1 MGRPVD
7 AEADAPRAL
16 ALARSGHLAARHRAS
31 GRAGGEPPFVGWRVG
46 LSLAFFDPVSKGPFQ
61 AARRSQA
68 MHPSRQAHLT
78 AVGIAAL
85 ALASA
90 PGIAGERRSLP
101 SIVAFPNASGV
112 AATTRR
118 RVRST
123 SRIRS
128 SRCLAPTTARVRPA
142 MCRMTAGR
150 SRRRASRRAS
160 QPRPAPI
167 RSSAP
172 TMARSPRMPTYRRS
186 RHASSP
192 TTCCSPGA

>member
-7 AEADAPRAL
+7 AEADAPRVL

-31 GRAGGEPPFVGWRVG
+31 GRAGGEPPLVGWRVG

-112 AATTRR
+112 AATY
-118 RVRST
+118 ST
-123 SRIRS
+123 KGSIDLANPFFQR
-128 SRCLAPTTARVRPA
+128 LAPTAARVRPA

-172 TMARSPRMPTYRRS
+172 TMARSPRMPTSRRS